1 MIQAILQKLLG
12 FERYL
17 FWFSVF
23 KVKTLRWDKKEGD
36 LFGLVDLLPEN
47 GVVLDIGAN
56 LGFMTVIL
64 AQKCF
69 NGKVFSFEPI
79 PENFRAA
86 GKAIAYFHLTNV
98 KLFNIAL
105 GARKGNLEMVM
116 PEKNEVRMQG
126 LSHVL
131 RPGEVVPEGKRY
143 SVPVERLDD
152 LAELKENKITGI
164 KIDVEEFESFVF
176 EGGLE
181 LLRRDRPVVYAE
193 LWDSK
198 NREACFSIFPTCKST
213 RPGVSPMCNLTRRA
227 YASTLAKSEKPIPKV
242 RLALDS
248 FLAQYYP

>member
-1 MIQAILQKLLG
+1 MKKQIQAILQKMLG

-23 KVKTLRWDKKEGD
+23 KVRTLQWDKKEGD
-36 LFGLVDLLPEN
+36 LFGLVQLMPEN

-64 AQKCF
+64 ARKCKK
-69 NGKVFSFEPI
+69 GKVFSFEPI
-79 PENFRAA
+79 PENFATAEKIIHHFR
-86 GKAIAYFHLTNV
+86 LTNV
-98 KLFNIAL
+98 KLLNIAL
-105 GARKGNLEMVM
+105 GNEKGKLEMVM
-116 PEKNEVRMQG
+116 PQKNEVRMQG

-131 RPGEVVPEGKRY
+131 RPDEAVPEGRRY
-143 SVPVERLDD
+143 SVPVEKLDD
-152 LAELKENKITGI
+152 IKELKAHKISGI

-198 NREACFSIFPTCKST
+198 NREACFSIFNELKYKT
-213 RPGVSPMCNLTRRA
+213 M
-227 YASTLAKSEKPIPKV
+227 V
-242 RLALDS
+242 RVDGKMVLYHPDQHKKQNFFFIGA
-248 FLAQYYP
+248 